1 MEVKMSAL
9 RQILTLVG
17 DTPRSDAVV
26 ALAARLAK
34 QHGATLRA
42 VHAVEPLN
50 TGAYLSPES
59 ASVAAQ
65 WVAETEE
72 KRRNAAAERVAKVA
86 RAAGIEIPLTLVKVS
101 SVAETL
107 NHAWAADL
115 IVLAQRDPQG
125 ADGTAVGFAGQL
137 LVGAG
142 CPLLFIPYV
151 ETLPLEADGAPRCAN
166 RVLVAWAPR
175 RESVR
180 ALRDALPLLR
190 NAASVELVCFCA
202 PDEADEGL
210 LDAVVAYL
218 KHHGV
223 TARARVSHTAEP
235 SIGERLLSTGNVDV
249 PVAEALLSMA
259 ADAGADLIVMG
270 GYGHARTWELVLGG
284 VTRTMLRSMTVP
296 VLMSH

>member
-1 MEVKMSAL
+1 MSPL
-9 RQILTLVG
+9 RQILALVG
-17 DTPRSDAVV
+17 DTPRSDAVL

-34 QHGATLRA
+34 QHGAALRA
-42 VHAVEPLN
+42 LHAVEPLN

-72 KRRNAAAERVAKVA
+72 KRRDAAATRVAAAA
-86 RAAGIEIPLTLVKVS
+86 RTAGVEIPLALVKAS

-107 NHAWAADL
+107 QHACATDL
-115 IVLAQRDPQG
+115 VVLAQRDPQG
-125 ADGTAVGFAGQL
+125 ADGTAAGFAGQL

-142 CPLLFIPYV
+142 CPMLFIPYV
-151 ETLPLEADGAPRCAN
+151 ETLPLEADGAPRCAS

-190 NAASVELVCFCA
+190 KASSVELVRFA
-202 PDEADEGL
+202 GPDEADDRL

-218 KHHGV
+218 KRHDV
-223 TARARVSHTAEP
+223 TARARISHTAEP
-235 SIGERLLSTGNVDV
+235 SIGERLISAGNVDV
-249 PVAEALLSMA
+249 PVAEALLSFA
-259 ADAGADLIVMG
+259 ADVGADLIVMG
-270 GYGHARTWELVLGG
+270 GYGHARAWELVLGG